1 MYPRSNNVILYLL
14 LWSPEKHQ
22 SDRSHRKRVFWLF
35 SQSHL
40 YYCNWYSVCVYSR
53 KKKNNSVFCIVLWI
67 VQTQTFYL
75 YSYSR
80 RSTSES
86 EIIYFKKIVDK
97 SLIFFSKQKQCGWG
111 WRMGPRV
118 PDWLGGVYDRNGPHY
133 SFTATDLLYRGQ
145 ATSQKYICHRRKYL
159 CKTFSKLQY

>member
-1 MYPRSNNVILYLL
+1 MWYCTFCSEALKSINQIDLIENVFSGFFPNHICTTVIDIQYVFTAEKRKTIVYFVLYCELY
-14 LWSPEKHQ
+14 KH
-22 SDRSHRKRVFWLF
+22 RLF
-35 SQSHL
+35 TCTH
-40 YYCNWYSVCVYSR
+40 
-53 KKKNNSVFCIVLWI
+53 
-67 VQTQTFYL
+67 
-75 YSYSR
+75 R

-86 EIIYFKKIVDK
+86 EIIYFKKIEDK

-159 CKTFSKLQY
+159 YKTFSKLQY